1 MQGGANLNHT
11 NIFLPINTPPWLWA
25 RNKFFLSFVNSSL
38 IWAAFTCTI
47 YTKNLYTMKNTITT
61 VKNKTTL
68 QDPSSKNHHK
78 MAWGDL
84 GHSTDDKIKNYLLKL
99 IHPPFDEVIS
109 RRASKSNIH
118 I

>member
-1 MQGGANLNHT
+1 
-11 NIFLPINTPPWLWA
+11 
-25 RNKFFLSFVNSSL
+25 
-38 IWAAFTCTI
+38 
-47 YTKNLYTMKNTITT
+47 MKNTITT

-84 GHSTDDKIKNYLLKL
+84 GHSTNDKIKNYLLKL

-109 RRASKSNIH
+109 RRASKSNIDTWPFNSQDL
-118 I
+118 IVNSPL